1 MRIALVADAYPPAR
15 TSAAVQIRDLAL
27 EMAASG
33 HRPTVIVPSA
43 LRKTWH
49 LEEHEGVE
57 VLRINAPRTKD
68 IGRVRRGFA
77 EFMLPFAMMRG
88 LSKSPLATVRWDGI
102 VWYSP
107 TIFLGPFVSKLKRG
121 NASRGYLILR
131 DLFPNWAADTG
142 LMSRGPAYTLFKL
155 VEAYQYSVADVI
167 GVQTP
172 ANLPHLK
179 KWNNGSGRRVEV
191 LNNWLARTDNVGCRI
206 SVAATS
212 LADRTIFVYAGNM
225 GAAQGMD
232 ALVQLAS
239 RMRGR
244 RDVGFLFVGRGSEV
258 SRLRA
263 DAARLC
269 LDNVEFHDE
278 IEPSEV
284 PGLLAQCHVGL
295 VSLDTRHT
303 THNVPGKF
311 ITYLQAGLP
320 VLARINPGNDLEA
333 LIRNE
338 RVGYVCTDDPVERLQ
353 ALAEILIANDSDREL
368 MSMRAKALAGRMF
381 SVAAA
386 AEQIVN
392 VFNEPFPDKVPQ
404 VSR

>member
-1 MRIALVADAYPPAR
+1 MRIALAADAYPPAR
-15 TSAAVQIRDLAL
+15 TSAAVQIRDLAREL
-27 EMAASG
+27 AAMG

-43 LRKTWH
+43 LHKTWQ
-49 LEEHEGVE
+49 LEDDEGVE

-68 IGRVRRGFA
+68 IGTVRRVFA

-88 LSKSPLATVRWDGI
+88 LSKSPLARVRWDGI

-107 TIFLGPFVSKLKRG
+107 TIFLGPLVNKLKRG
-121 NASRGYLILR
+121 NTSRGYLILR
-131 DLFPNWAADTG
+131 DLFPDWAADTG

-172 ANLPHLK
+172 GNLPQLK

-191 LNNWLARTDNVGCRI
+191 LHNWLARTENTGCRI

-212 LADRTIFVYAGNM
+212 LAGRTIFVYAGNM
-225 GAAQGMD
+225 GAAQGMN
-232 ALVQLAS
+232 AMVQLAY
-239 RMRGR
+239 RMRER

-269 LDNVEFHDE
+269 LENVEFHDE

-284 PGLLAQCHVGL
+284 PGLLAQCHAGL
-295 VSLDTRHT
+295 LSLDTRHT

-320 VLARINPGNDLEA
+320 VLARINSGNDLEA
-333 LIRNE
+333 LIQNE
-338 RVGYVCTDDPVERLQ
+338 RVGYVCTNEPVERLQ
-353 ALAEILIANDSDREL
+353 ALAEILIANDSDREM
-368 MSMRAKALAGRMF
+368 MSMRAKALAARMF
-381 SVAAA
+381 SVSAA

-392 VFNEPFPDKVPQ
+392 VLKGSLPRTVT
-404 VSR
+404 